1 MATWNSTTHFCQW
14 GGITCG
20 RRHQRVTIIDL
31 RSSRLS
37 GIISPSIGNLTFL
50 RQIYL
55 QNNSFGGEIPP
66 EIGRLSRLEWLN
78 LRNNSLGGQIPA
90 QVFNCSN
97 LVLFTFAGNLLS
109 GRIPDEIGSL
119 SKLKRIGLGNNSLTG
134 SIPQSVGNMSSL
146 EELYAYRNHLVGSLP
161 DGLGQLRNF
170 SIVSLYDNSLS
181 GPIPDSTFNS
191 STLIGQLPSGLGSR
205 FLPQLQFISL
215 VNNRFSGSI
224 PASLSNATDLGTIRL
239 GSNMF
244 SGRIPPLEKLNKLRW
259 MAIDSNE
266 LGTGTDGDLDF
277 VASLTNNTAL
287 EILALDHNNFG
298 GRLPDQIGN
307 LSRRLTLMLVSSNQI
322 SGGIPPGV
330 ENLINLRQFEAHN
343 NNLAGN
349 IPSNIGK
356 LQNLEGLNLANNG
369 FSGSIPTSLGNLTRM
384 VELHLE
390 MNSLQGRIPDALGNC
405 KRLLAANL
413 SQNSLEGTIP
423 TELVSLSS
431 LSIFLDLSGNRLSG
445 SIPVEVGNL
454 KNLGKLRLSQNRLSG
469 RIPNSLG
476 SCETLEALY
485 LDSNY
490 FQGSIPQSLSAL
502 RGIQRLNLS
511 RNNFSGQIPDFFQ
524 SFSSLESL
532 DLSHNNFQGL
542 VPTEG
547 IFRRQNSTLIDGNGD
562 LCGGIPDLRLPKC
575 IQERSGK
582 ANQVK
587 LKIII
592 SSSVSISAAVIIA
605 FTCFFIYR
613 SRKKQSR
620 KITMHLPSSREV
632 LQVSYERLL
641 KATDGFSSEN
651 LIGRGGSG
659 SVYRGTLD
667 SPDETKSEIAVKV
680 LNLVHPR
687 AYKSFLAECQALRNA
702 RHRNLVKVVTVCSSV
717 DHHGD
722 DFRALVY
729 EFMENGSLD
738 DWLHQ
743 STATLANGKQRGLN
757 LMQRLNIAIDIAS
770 AIDYLH
776 NQCESPIIH
785 CDLKPSNVL
794 LDHRMTVRVSDFG
807 LAKLVAAGC
816 RVSANQSSS
825 VGVRGT
831 IGYAPP
837 EYGMG
842 SDAST
847 YGDVYS
853 YGILL
858 LEMFTGK
865 SPTDTMFKDGMS
877 LHSLADSKLGFPA
890 DGVMDIVDPL
900 LLEKETSSGGSLNKC
915 LASIVRI
922 GVVCSAE
929 LPWHRPGISF
939 VVQELCVTRDRILG
953 DIKNVL
959 GVQTVIPMA
968 DNKLS

>member
-1 MATWNSTTHFCQW
+1 MDLKSQITQDPLQIMATWNSTTHFCQ
-14 GGITCG
+14 C
-20 RRHQRVTIIDL
+20 
-31 RSSRLS
+31 
-37 GIISPSIGNLTFL
+37 FL

-191 STLIGQLPSGLGSR
+191 STLIVVDLELNMLTGQLPSGLGSR

-582 ANQVK
+582 ANQ
-587 LKIII
+587 
-592 SSSVSISAAVIIA
+592 
-605 FTCFFIYR
+605 

>member
-146 EELYAYRNHLVGSLP
+146 EELYAYR
-161 DGLGQLRNF
+161 
-170 SIVSLYDNSLS
+170 
-181 GPIPDSTFNS
+181 
-191 STLIGQLPSGLGSR
+191 
-205 FLPQLQFISL
+205 
-215 VNNRFSGSI
+215 
-224 PASLSNATDLGTIRL
+224 
-239 GSNMF
+239 
-244 SGRIPPLEKLNKLRW
+244 K
-259 MAIDSNE
+259 
-266 LGTGTDGDLDF
+266 
-277 VASLTNNTAL
+277 
-287 EILALDHNNFG
+287 
-298 GRLPDQIGN
+298 
-307 LSRRLTLMLVSSNQI
+307 
-322 SGGIPPGV
+322 
-330 ENLINLRQFEAHN
+330 
-343 NNLAGN
+343 
-349 IPSNIGK
+349 
-356 LQNLEGLNLANNG
+356 
-369 FSGSIPTSLGNLTRM
+369 
-384 VELHLE
+384 
-390 MNSLQGRIPDALGNC
+390 
-405 KRLLAANL
+405 
-413 SQNSLEGTIP
+413 
-423 TELVSLSS
+423 LVSLSS

-837 EYGMG
+837 
-842 SDAST
+842 AST

>member
-1 MATWNSTTHFCQW
+1 
-14 GGITCG
+14 
-20 RRHQRVTIIDL
+20 
-31 RSSRLS
+31 
-37 GIISPSIGNLTFL
+37 
-50 RQIYL
+50 
-55 QNNSFGGEIPP
+55 
-66 EIGRLSRLEWLN
+66 
-78 LRNNSLGGQIPA
+78 
-90 QVFNCSN
+90 
-97 LVLFTFAGNLLS
+97 
-109 GRIPDEIGSL
+109 
-119 SKLKRIGLGNNSLTG
+119 
-134 SIPQSVGNMSSL
+134 
-146 EELYAYRNHLVGSLP
+146 
-161 DGLGQLRNF
+161 
-170 SIVSLYDNSLS
+170 
-181 GPIPDSTFNS
+181 
-191 STLIGQLPSGLGSR
+191 
-205 FLPQLQFISL
+205 
-215 VNNRFSGSI
+215 
-224 PASLSNATDLGTIRL
+224 
-239 GSNMF
+239 
-244 SGRIPPLEKLNKLRW
+244 

-349 IPSNIGK
+349 IPSNIG
-356 LQNLEGLNLANNG
+356 
-369 FSGSIPTSLGNLTRM
+369 SIPTSLGNLTRM

-445 SIPVEVGNL
+445 SIPVE
-454 KNLGKLRLSQNRLSG
+454 
-469 RIPNSLG
+469 
-476 SCETLEALY
+476 ETLEALY

-702 RHRNLVKVVTVCSSV
+702 RHRNLVKVVTV
-717 DHHGD
+717 
-722 DFRALVY
+722 ALVY

>member
-146 EELYAYRNHLVGSLP
+146 EEL
-161 DGLGQLRNF
+161 
-170 SIVSLYDNSLS
+170 
-181 GPIPDSTFNS
+181 
-191 STLIGQLPSGLGSR
+191 
-205 FLPQLQFISL
+205 
-215 VNNRFSGSI
+215 
-224 PASLSNATDLGTIRL
+224 
-239 GSNMF
+239 
-244 SGRIPPLEKLNKLRW
+244 
-259 MAIDSNE
+259 
-266 LGTGTDGDLDF
+266 
-277 VASLTNNTAL
+277 
-287 EILALDHNNFG
+287 
-298 GRLPDQIGN
+298 
-307 LSRRLTLMLVSSNQI
+307 
-322 SGGIPPGV
+322 
-330 ENLINLRQFEAHN
+330 
-343 NNLAGN
+343 
-349 IPSNIGK
+349 GK